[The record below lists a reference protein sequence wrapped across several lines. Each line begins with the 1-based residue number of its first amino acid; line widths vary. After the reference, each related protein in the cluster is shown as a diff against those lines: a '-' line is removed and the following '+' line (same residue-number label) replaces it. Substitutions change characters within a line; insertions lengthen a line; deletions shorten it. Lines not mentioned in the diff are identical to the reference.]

1 MVCGWVGA
9 LVVGLGYFD
18 YGMVGEVVSVIVL
31 EVGPEWHFGHGGWD
45 LGSQYGVLGKLI

>member
-18 YGMVGEVVSVIVL
+18 LWYGGRGSERDSLGSWARMAF
-31 EVGPEWHFGHGGWD
+31 WAWGWD